1 MARCDGAVV
10 WDGAAVGRTEETAP
24 VDELTGEPLGE
35 PAGEPPLGEPNAEA
49 LAIGELMPFGVPF
62 PPQLET
68 VMIIRT
74 VKPMTPRTGFSCFF
88 TGKSF
93 TASEQSAGQCPETYR
108 SLEKY
113 FTGRMQILLDTAH

>member
-1 MARCDGAVV
+1 VV

-24 VDELTGEPLGE
+24 VGELTGEPLGE
-35 PAGEPPLGEPNAEA
+35 PAGEPPLREPNAEA
-49 LAIGELMPFGVPF
+49 LAIGELMPFSAPF

-113 FTGRMQILLDTAH
+113 FTGRMQIMLDTAH

>member
-1 MARCDGAVV
+1 VV

-24 VDELTGEPLGE
+24 VGELTGEPLGE
-35 PAGEPPLGEPNAEA
+35 PAGEPPLREPNAEA
-49 LAIGELMPFGVPF
+49 VAMGELMPFSAPF

-88 TGKSF
+88 TGKILYCLGTICREVPGDVSKL
-93 TASEQSAGQCPETYR
+93 R
-108 SLEKY
+108 KY
-113 FTGRMQILLDTAH
+113 FHRQDANYVGHSSLKL